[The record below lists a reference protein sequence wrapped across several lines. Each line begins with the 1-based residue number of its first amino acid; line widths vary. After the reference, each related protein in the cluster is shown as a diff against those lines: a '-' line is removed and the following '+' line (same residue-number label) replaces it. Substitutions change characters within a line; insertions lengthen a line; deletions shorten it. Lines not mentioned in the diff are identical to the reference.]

1 MDCVKYCTLFLLIS
15 FSTGLLAQKSI
26 PSVKVRTLKG
36 QMVDIQAYTN
46 KGKPVVLSFWATW
59 CAPCKKELDAIADI
73 YADWQAE
80 YEVELIAISIDD
92 QRALPKVGP
101 MVQSKGWPYTILTDA
116 NQQLRNALNFQS
128 IPQTFLL
135 DASGQIV
142 YEHSGYVPGDEYEL
156 EKKIKELAEK

>member
-1 MDCVKYCTLFLLIS
+1 MNVVKYCTLFLLIG
-15 FSTGLLAQKSI
+15 FGTAALAQKSV

-36 QMVDIQAYTN
+36 RMVDIQDYAN

-73 YADWQAE
+73 YPDWQTD
-80 YEVELIAISIDD
+80 YGVELIAISIDD
-92 QRALPKVGP
+92 QRALPKVAP
-101 MVQSKGWPYTILTDA
+101 MVQSKGWEYTILTDA

-156 EKKIKELAEK
+156 EEKIREVVGE